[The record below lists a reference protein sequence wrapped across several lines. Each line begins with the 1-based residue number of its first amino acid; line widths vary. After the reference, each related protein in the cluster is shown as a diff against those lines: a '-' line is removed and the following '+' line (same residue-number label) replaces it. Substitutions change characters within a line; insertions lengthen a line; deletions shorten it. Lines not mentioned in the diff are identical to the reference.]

1 MYVCLC
7 ARGGG
12 HKEHDTAD
20 TTVMSDRYTMNAVEN
35 EVETRMCEEG
45 SSNMHMTAVVHM
57 CAHVC
62 ACVSE

>member
-7 ARGGG
+7 VRGGG

-45 SSNMHMTAVVHM
+45 SLNMHMPSCTCVCM
-57 CAHVC
+57 CVC
-62 ACVSE
+62 V